1 MVIAR
6 TCDPRTPYN
15 PDDFAYPRVWCK
27 CGVEVAGANWG
38 EKPTAIAAWN
48 RRAPSP
54 ELLAASKKLE
64 ELEAALETASIAL
77 ITGLMTLPV
86 PVTGQGKRAWS
97 TMIDARDAIDAALP
111 QIPSIE
117 ATHQHTT
124 GPWGYQV
131 PMGPEILSIVT
142 NPDGEA
148 YEWVHVAQIGTDPV
162 EGEAP
167 ITFAEHEANAR
178 LIAAAPDMLVALL
191 AAELVLSQ
199 GAAREGSLVLLGIRA
214 ALAKAQGK

>member
-1 MVIAR
+1 MKIILNNVENESGPGLLGMVNA
-6 TCDPRTPYN
+6 
-15 PDDFAYPRVWCK
+15 
-27 CGVEVAGANWG
+27 
-38 EKPTAIAAWN
+38 
-48 RRAPSP
+48 
-54 ELLAASKKLE
+54 
-64 ELEAALETASIAL
+64 
-77 ITGLMTLPV
+77 
-86 PVTGQGKRAWS
+86 
-97 TMIDARDAIDAALP
+97 ARDAM
-111 QIPSIE
+111 SYE
-117 ATHQHTT
+117 AKQRSSGDVDILKDMGFRLDGRFYSVRFNKSSVSVRHHTEMDLATGVTYPLEMAKHTT

-167 ITFAEHEANAR
+167 IPFAEHEANAR